1 MDEIDQLLA
10 KLDQAKPP
18 ALPVNSAEIANDRWR
33 SLPERESTTANY
45 ASIDDLLK
53 SLGESAKQQVQSR
66 LSAAA
71 SSPSPIVPE
80 IREYQEVQIS
90 QAQAQQQQYQQ
101 RKAALLQQRRQEL
114 EQQAQIW
121 LQKLDHRS
129 DEGRWFDE
137 FACHYESKL
146 VAAIEYFLA
155 LQEINSP
162 LP

>member
-1 MDEIDQLLA
+1 MDEIDKLLA
-10 KLDQAKPP
+10 KLDQAKPH
-18 ALPVNSAEIANDRWR
+18 AMPVNSAKISSDR
-33 SLPERESTTANY
+33 STTANY
-45 ASIDDLLK
+45 HSIDDLLK
-53 SLGESAKQQVQSR
+53 SLGESAKQQVQSH
-66 LSAAA
+66 LSASVQ
-71 SSPSPIVPE
+71 SSSPIVPE
-80 IREYQEVQIS
+80 IQEYQEAQVTQE
-90 QAQAQQQQYQQ
+90 QAQQQQYDQC
-101 RKAALLQQRRQEL
+101 KAALLQQRRQEL

-146 VAAIEYFLA
+146 VAAIEYFIA

>member
-1 MDEIDQLLA
+1 MDEIDKLLA
-10 KLDQAKPP
+10 KLDQSKPQ
-18 ALPVNSAEIANDRWR
+18 ALPVDSSKVASDR
-33 SLPERESTTANY
+33 SSTANY
-45 ASIDDLLK
+45 ASIDDLLQ
-53 SLGESAKQQVQSR
+53 SLGTLAKQQVQSR
-66 LSAAA
+66 LSAAVP
-71 SSPSPIVPE
+71 SPSPIVPE
-80 IREYQEVQIS
+80 IQEYQEAQVTQE
-90 QAQAQQQQYQQ
+90 QAQQQQYDQ

-155 LQEINSP
+155 LQDINSP